1 MYTRKRSV
9 YTHTQAHTHKCTHA
23 HTRMHTHTQARI
35 HTYAHVCSHTHRHRH
50 PCSRSHTNTEKARVP
65 RKSVTLGVPGLGGEG
80 TRPPSVHVRDPRAT
94 GAHTQHSATRPLPHL
109 LPTPGRLPSRPHGS
123 SSRPPPPLPHCA
135 PQDLLALNVFLLELV
150 HPANACRPSQVPR
163 RPPSSRPDREQR
175 REAPQAR
182 VVSKVRHKGFE
193 PRYPPSG
200 QAGTCAGWQRSPRPG
215 PQALPGWQ
223 TPPLA
228 SLMPLLY
235 PARS

>member
-1 MYTRKRSV
+1 MYTRKHSV

-123 SSRPPPPLPHCA
+123 SSRPPPHFPTALLRTFLPLTCSSWSLSTR
-135 PQDLLALNVFLLELV
+135 QT
-150 HPANACRPSQVPR
+150 PAGPPRCRGG
-163 RPPSSRPDREQR
+163 PPPAGLTGSSGGKP
-175 REAPQAR
+175 
-182 VVSKVRHKGFE
+182 
-193 PRYPPSG
+193 
-200 QAGTCAGWQRSPRPG
+200 PRPG
-215 PQALPGWQ
+215 WCP
-223 TPPLA
+223 
-228 SLMPLLY
+228 
-235 PARS
+235 R